1 MPIKRSSGRLGPI
14 GGGVNNN
21 TRRACEQMVSSVP
34 LVKHSTFPV
43 VPKLS
48 RISFLSLSLM
58 LCLTSTLTQHMYLYR
73 TVWWLPNSSIEYPV
87 EFGSVDYY
95 VMAHIIFMLCT
106 PYVYLIVLK
115 LLPSF
120 VMTSLIMRS
129 VLGLLIFTSWGYI
142 MIWILNR
149 IEYSGTTI
157 LYHLSGILLLAY
169 FPILTLLVYHSRYL
183 EKIVCQ
189 DSRHHQPNG
198 TDSTDNN
205 YWGDSSSRVVY
216 RPSVFRLR
224 NCLQLFTSSCWRCLT
239 IITDWPC
246 LPPENMFFPTPYTF
260 VPSRQLHASTDHPSF
275 QTIYYTSDVDSN
287 NYLMNHQ
294 CLGAT
299 PEQIREEVE
308 LYRRDFN
315 ARLMDILIG
324 TLHAVYYGCFLPM
337 IFVQNEHLY
346 IDYWWC
352 IQHCFL
358 TGLVVFLLRWH
369 YFLPCDY
376 IDLLHRISMHLGS
389 WENSLT
395 RSGYINTI
403 SWSASTIYP
412 HGVAVKHM
420 HGLFRSVGINNCAEP
435 GNRLHSRF
443 YFLFNNPK
451 YISSILMCF
460 LLFSIMYQCICSYWI
475 YEWYKL
481 IGLIIDALFCFLNL
495 YLHLR
500 NLILIHFVYSSSKE
514 KLCNM
519 TNYLSHSLIHFFITT
534 TTTTTTTTSSSSYN
548 NNSSTNSMIN

>member
-14 GGGVNNN
+14 SGGVNNN
-21 TRRACEQMVSSVP
+21 TRRTCEQMVSSVP

-87 EFGSVDYY
+87 EFDSIDYY
-95 VMAHIIFMLCT
+95 VTAHIIFMLCT
-106 PYVYLIVLK
+106 PYIYLIVLK

-120 VMTSLIMRS
+120 IMTSLIMRS
-129 VLGLLIFTSWGYI
+129 VLGLLIFTFWGYI

-157 LYHLSGILLLAY
+157 LYHLSGIVLLAY

-183 EKIVCQ
+183 EKVVCQ
-189 DSRHHQPNG
+189 DSRRHHPNG
-198 TDSTDNN
+198 TDSGNIN
-205 YWGDSSSRVVY
+205 YWSDSSSGVVY
-216 RPSVFRLR
+216 RPSVFSLK

-246 LPPENMFFPTPYTF
+246 LPSENMFFPIPYIF
-260 VPSRQLHASTDHPSF
+260 IPSRQLHTSTDHPSF
-275 QTIYYTSDVDSN
+275 QTIYTSDVDSN

-337 IFVQNEHLY
+337 IFVQ
-346 IDYWWC
+346 
-352 IQHCFL
+352 
-358 TGLVVFLLRWH
+358 
-369 YFLPCDY
+369 
-376 IDLLHRISMHLGS
+376 
-389 WENSLT
+389 
-395 RSGYINTI
+395 
-403 SWSASTIYP
+403 IYP

-435 GNRLHSRF
+435 GNQLHSRF
-443 YFLFNNPK
+443 YFIFDNPK
-451 YISSILMCF
+451 YISSILLC
-460 LLFSIMYQCICSYWI
+460 LSSFSVLYQCICSYWI

-495 YLHLR
+495 YLHFR
-500 NLILIHFVYSSSKE
+500 TLILIHFVYSQE
-514 KLCNM
+514 KLCNL
-519 TNYLSHSLIHFFITT
+519 TNYLNIHSFRLF
-534 TTTTTTTTSSSSYN
+534 SSNYCH
-548 NNSSTNSMIN
+548 SSTISITN

>member
-21 TRRACEQMVSSVP
+21 TRRACEQVVSSVP
-34 LVKHSTFPV
+34 LVKHCTFPV

-48 RISFLSLSLM
+48 RTSFLFLSLM
-58 LCLTSTLTQHMYLYR
+58 LCLTSTLTQHMNLYR

-87 EFGSVDYY
+87 EFDSVDYF
-95 VMAHIIFMLCT
+95 VTAHIIFMLCT

-115 LLPSF
+115 LIPSF
-120 VMTSLIMRS
+120 IMTSLIMRS

-157 LYHLSGILLLAY
+157 LYHLSGIVLLAY
-169 FPILTLLVYHSRYL
+169 FPILTLLVCHSRYL
-183 EKIVCQ
+183 EKVVCQ
-189 DSRHHQPNG
+189 DIRHHHP
-198 TDSTDNN
+198 DSTD
-205 YWGDSSSRVVY
+205 SSNSRMVY
-216 RPSVFRLR
+216 QPSIFSLT
-224 NCLQLFTSSCWRCLT
+224 NCLQLFSSSCWRCLT

-246 LPPENMFFPTPYTF
+246 LPSENMFFPTPYTF
-260 VPSRQLHASTDHPSF
+260 IPSRQLHSSTDHPSF
-275 QTIYYTSDVDSN
+275 QTIYYTSDLVSN

-315 ARLMDILIG
+315 ARLVDILIG
-324 TLHAVYYGCFLPM
+324 TLHAVYYGCFLPI

-352 IQHCFL
+352 LQHCFL

-395 RSGYINTI
+395 RSGYLNAI

-412 HGVAVKHM
+412 CGVVVKHM
-420 HGLFRSVGINNCAEP
+420 QGLFRSVGINNCAEP

-443 YFLFNNPK
+443 YFIFDNPK
-451 YISSILMCF
+451 YISSM
-460 LLFSIMYQCICSYWI
+460 LLCLSSFSVLYQCFCSYWVC
-475 YEWYKL
+475 EWYKL

-495 YLHLR
+495 YLHSR
-500 NLILIHFVYSSSKE
+500 NSILVHFVYSQE
-514 KLCNM
+514 KGWSLS
-519 TNYLSHSLIHFFITT
+519 NYLGISSLRLF
-534 TTTTTTTTSSSSYN
+534 SSSS
-548 NNSSTNSMIN
+548 SSTTSISN